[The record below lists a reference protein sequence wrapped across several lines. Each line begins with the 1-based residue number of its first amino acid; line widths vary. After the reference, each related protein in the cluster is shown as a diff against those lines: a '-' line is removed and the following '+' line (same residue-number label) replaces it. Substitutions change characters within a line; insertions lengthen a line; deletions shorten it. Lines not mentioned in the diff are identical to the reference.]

1 MTPRIS
7 GLRPLLLILFKLTAI
22 LAAAAAV
29 YVFWL
34 PDVAPLKSK
43 NPTTTTYMALRE
55 RQAKRAG
62 KPFSKSMIWA
72 ASDEISEHLKH
83 AVIIAE
89 DDMFYVHKGVDW
101 EGVRAALERDW
112 KERQLAYGGSSIT
125 QQVAKNLYLSPARNP
140 LRKIKEVLIAWRLE
154 KTLGKRRIL
163 EIYLNIAEWGK
174 GIYGIEAAAR
184 AYFGKSAAELTPE
197 ESAALA
203 AVLPNPRRYNPAS
216 NSRYVA
222 RNSERILNRMRG
234 SGYLPDEFDQ
244 AWMEQ
249 SFEQLTSTG
258 TETTINIS
266 TFVVSGPQEQLP
278 P

>member
-1 MTPRIS
+1 MS
-7 GLRPLLLILFKLTAI
+7 RPLLLSLLKLSAVSV
-22 LAAAAAV
+22 LASAV

-34 PDVAPLKSK
+34 PDVTPLKSK
-43 NPTTTTYMALRE
+43 NPTTTTYMVLRE

-62 KPFSKSMIWA
+62 KPFSKSMIWVG
-72 ASDEISEHLKH
+72 SDEISEHLKH

-112 KERQLAYGGSSIT
+112 KEKKLAYGGSSIT

-174 GIYGIEAAAR
+174 GIYGVEAAAR
-184 AYFGKSAAELTPE
+184 AYFNKSAAELNPE

-234 SGYLPDEFDQ
+234 SGYLPDELDQ

-249 SFEQLTSTG
+249 AFDELTSTD
-258 TETTINIS
+258 TATTLSVSTVVIS
-266 TFVVSGPQEQLP
+266 QPATR
-278 P
+278 

>member
-1 MTPRIS
+1 MTRKFFLS
-7 GLRPLLLILFKLTAI
+7 RPLLF
-22 LAAAAAV
+22 LAAIPVIASAV
-29 YVFWL
+29 YVLWL
-34 PDVAPLKSK
+34 PDVSPLKSK

-55 RQAKRAG
+55 RQARQVG
-62 KPFSKSMIWA
+62 KPFQKSMKWVGL
-72 ASDEISEHLKH
+72 SDISEHLKH

-112 KERQLAYGGSSIT
+112 KEKKLAYGGSSIT

-154 KTLGKRRIL
+154 KTLGKKRIL

-174 GIYGIEAAAR
+174 GIYGVEAAAR
-184 AYFGKSAAELTPE
+184 AYFNKPASGLTPE

-216 NSRYVA
+216 DSRYVA

-234 SGYLPDEFDQ
+234 SGYLPDELDQ

-249 SFEQLTSTG
+249 AFEEFTSTG
-258 TETTINIS
+258 AATTLEIS
-266 TFVVSGPQEQLP
+266 TPVFTAPPQP
-278 P
+278 